1 MIDIRH
7 LIEFLPFHF
16 KSKDTYKVNGKGI
29 LERFLEICGDY
40 FTDKIKLN
48 IDNSLDVINIDTTS
62 SQYLAWIWELLGQ
75 IPFANS
81 VGTKPLRITEQ
92 QQRDLI
98 RYCNELLKIRGSKEF
113 FEIMF
118 RIYSNDTNQL
128 QLVSI
133 ESEDF
138 GWDQDIRDS
147 RTYIKKVTEVNP
159 DGTFTEKYE
168 EQEEDKNII
177 WPYFDVESLDN
188 IKNIAFDKYYRMKQ
202 CIKVTFTIT
211 GQFNESEISS
221 AQKAI
226 RAFIERF
233 VPYNVHPIV
242 KVNGVTITD
251 KYNLVLEIL
260 TNDGW
265 KEAPDDTVTL
275 SSGQILKAR
284 VYAVDEF
291 GKTVEGVSIISN
303 LNGGPILDRTSVYEF
318 EVSNVIGTEDV
329 YKFTLDGD
337 PDDKTKTLKVEKATE
352 NDVTYHISIDPTYGQ
367 LSDKVREGTCIV
379 TAYSQIQGSPE
390 VGASVMCIETGEVK
404 TPETGEVTTNWEF
417 TIPGTYTFIMIGH
430 TASRVTYEL
439 KDWVRNYEVRLAQA
453 VYNEDSKQWEAPS
466 EDEYTG
472 ELTLTGTQINNLK
485 FFVRVTSNDS
495 KVSQEDLKC
504 YILGDHTKQYQTGTM
519 LTPTGFGTYTFVPS
533 NAKDGD
539 GSANARLVVI
549 NNDIRFNT
557 YISDREANP
566 SVIDDDTADTWA
578 KIKADPQTEA
588 ATRLITRGRLKMV
601 VQLPV
606 PISLSDG
613 TTTDKIEITSGQTKS
628 KEGYYTI
635 TMGYGNSITIR
646 SELGGT
652 YTVWASNDP
661 SSKATWSVIDNRSRV
676 QVPSLLVVVPERIN
690 DTAWSGAYTSHAI
703 YSPSSETEVEV
714 RYALYLIDDEGK
726 TVFSNYRVT
735 EVETGDTYI
744 LGKTIYKPNHK
755 SIFNY
760 KILLGEVPEGG
771 EGEVH
776 PEELTAVVQIN
787 ALAIKVNLNCTP
799 SRALINNGQ
808 ATTKISITANSSKV
822 TLQAK
827 LEGTD
832 DLYSNGDIFLA
843 NEAKEYIFVA
853 MVDGKQAVDGEDNPV
868 TCSFQVIDPSQVV
881 VTPDTIVF
889 EADGSASDTGDTLQ
903 ITTGDNTEWNLVLQ

>member
-379 TAYSQIQGSPE
+379 TAYSQIQGSSMVE
-390 VGASVMCIETGEVK
+390 ASVMCIETGEVK
-404 TPETGEVTTNWEF
+404 TPEIGEVTTNWEF
-417 TIPGTYTFIMIGH
+417 TLPGTYTFIMIGH

-453 VYNEDSKQWEAPS
+453 VYNEDSKQWEA
-466 EDEYTG
+466 
-472 ELTLTGTQINNLK
+472 LTKYGWLRQ
-485 FFVRVTSNDS
+485 
-495 KVSQEDLKC
+495 
-504 YILGDHTKQYQTGTM
+504 YIM
-519 LTPTGFGTYTFVPS
+519 
-533 NAKDGD
+533 
-539 GSANARLVVI
+539 
-549 NNDIRFNT
+549 
-557 YISDREANP
+557 
-566 SVIDDDTADTWA
+566 
-578 KIKADPQTEA
+578 
-588 ATRLITRGRLKMV
+588 
-601 VQLPV
+601 
-606 PISLSDG
+606 
-613 TTTDKIEITSGQTKS
+613 
-628 KEGYYTI
+628 
-635 TMGYGNSITIR
+635 
-646 SELGGT
+646 
-652 YTVWASNDP
+652 
-661 SSKATWSVIDNRSRV
+661 
-676 QVPSLLVVVPERIN
+676 RI
-690 DTAWSGAYTSHAI
+690 
-703 YSPSSETEVEV
+703 
-714 RYALYLIDDEGK
+714 
-726 TVFSNYRVT
+726 
-735 EVETGDTYI
+735 
-744 LGKTIYKPNHK
+744 
-755 SIFNY
+755 
-760 KILLGEVPEGG
+760 
-771 EGEVH
+771 
-776 PEELTAVVQIN
+776 Q
-787 ALAIKVNLNCTP
+787 
-799 SRALINNGQ
+799 NNG
-808 ATTKISITANSSKV
+808 KH
-822 TLQAK
+822 
-827 LEGTD
+827 
-832 DLYSNGDIFLA
+832 
-843 NEAKEYIFVA
+843 
-853 MVDGKQAVDGEDNPV
+853 
-868 TCSFQVIDPSQVV
+868 QVKMNIQV
-881 VTPDTIVF
+881 
-889 EADGSASDTGDTLQ
+889 
-903 ITTGDNTEWNLVLQ
+903 N